1 MNIMTENDA
10 KHHSGKEILEGLFDD
25 QRAAA
30 RNPQH
35 PVNDQLRAALK
46 AKAEKLQKLKN
57 QEKTSESKASYDR
70 T

>member
-1 MNIMTENDA
+1 MNIMTEKDA
-10 KHHSGKEILEGLFDD
+10 KHHSGKEILECLFDD

-30 RNPQH
+30 LNPQH

-57 QEKTSESKASYDR
+57 QEKTSESTASYDR